1 MKFYN
6 MGKKPLNY
14 PVYNGKSIAIPE
26 GATHVKI
33 AFRQSH
39 LRRFDETQNKWI
51 PMNVY
56 LYKGKVIH
64 A

>member
-6 MGKKPLNY
+6 MKNKPLKYN
-14 PVYNGKSIAIPE
+14 VYNGKSIAIPE
-26 GATHVKI
+26 GSTGVKI
-33 AFRQSH
+33 AFKQSH
-39 LRRFDETQNKWI
+39 LRRFDENLNKWI

-56 LYKGKVIH
+56 IYKGKIIH